1 MLYLGTWTLRVTR
14 IKPYTLNPNM
24 LGSGISESPVITLKR
39 HIGSLREANIVNRR
53 GVGAVGG
60 HCRDE
65 PWLRAAS
72 QDKKGGQLKAVP
84 ARVADTGYRSYNQA
98 P

>member
-39 HIGSLREANIVNRR
+39 HIGSLREANIVNRH
-53 GVGAVGG
+53 GVGADGG
-60 HCRDE
+60 HYRGE
-65 PWLRAAS
+65 PWLRAACRT
-72 QDKKGGQLKAVP
+72 KRAG
-84 ARVADTGYRSYNQA
+84 N
-98 P
+98 